1 MAHTRGRCP
10 PRDIHEIDAQPQI
23 KDRTKGVAC
32 GGLATSHCRR
42 ANGRHA
48 PRIVWRHSSGVSAP
62 RLFFSSAAKTVGR
75 TPRSPKRRRLPPPP
89 PPRRRV
95 ASPVGSARLPRR
107 VRRRPPPG
115 WIRPLRDAPAPPAA
129 AAPAPPRTGGAL
141 RRDEAATPLPRLPPL
156 PPPLPFHSYPAPPTS
171 HPPPRR
177 RSPRCG
183 RLLLPPARDGRW
195 AAAARGEA
203 VDAAA
208 ATAPAEV
215 PAGPAHNWGNGG
227 GAEVGKNRR
236 RRGVAGRE
244 PGGLVQ
250 GGRKERHGRGL
261 SRCLGSGVVR
271 ARPPVGGDRRAAE
284 PQGAPPART
293 HVPAAPP
300 EVRF

>member
-115 WIRPLRDAPAPPAA
+115 WIRPLRGAPAPPAA

-141 RRDEAATPLPRLPPL
+141 RRDEAATLLPRLPPL

-177 RSPRCG
+177 RPRRAAVATCCRPPVMGDGQPLRGGRLWTPPRRRRLPRCRRG
-183 RLLLPPARDGRW
+183 QRTTGETAAVQRW
-195 AAAARGEA
+195 AKIG
-203 VDAAA
+203 
-208 ATAPAEV
+208 
-215 PAGPAHNWGNGG
+215 GG
-227 GAEVGKNRR
+227 GA
-236 RRGVAGRE
+236 
-244 PGGLVQ
+244 
-250 GGRKERHGRGL
+250 
-261 SRCLGSGVVR
+261 
-271 ARPPVGGDRRAAE
+271 
-284 PQGAPPART
+284 
-293 HVPAAPP
+293 
-300 EVRF
+300 